1 MSPSTSHHSAELI
14 RRCQERQMCTAT
26 TEAAGV
32 LGLAI
37 DVGIVSLDQVLDMV
51 RSCSSSDE
59 LGSMMLMMAAT
70 VPSELQAAGGAL

>member
-1 MSPSTSHHSAELI
+1 MSRHISAELV

-26 TEAAGV
+26 TQAAGV
-32 LGLAI
+32 LGAAI

-59 LGSMMLMMAAT
+59 LGSMMLMMAASA
-70 VPSELQAAGGAL
+70 PSELQQAGRVL